1 MREVLKGKVCLDS
14 KTHSRTY
21 TINNAIGEG
30 ATCIVYDAYYLDKLG
45 LRHNVRIK
53 ECYPDQYTE
62 SHRDNNQ
69 IIWHNEEEKK
79 KGLEAFQNTY
89 DKHLLFQNNSLFT
102 NSTNK
107 ITDELYE
114 GNNTKYIVL
123 DYSNSET
130 FEQVDTLSI
139 HDIIKVGIALT
150 ELVSK
155 YHKHQYLLLDLKP
168 DNFLVIK
175 ETKEMVYFIDFD
187 SVKHIDALL
196 EDSESIS
203 FSRDW
208 AAPELSQGRIDKV
221 GYHTD
226 IYAIGAILYSKIFNK
241 KVTPKERSM
250 HYKFPIDDFILPPK
264 AQHYLQEL
272 FSHTLSNNPHRRY
285 KDCSELLTILNKLE
299 KLTDP
304 SSMYLNGHYPIQ
316 DNYFIGRRK
325 ELDKIDTFFNEGN
338 HVLYI
343 SGYGGIGKTELAKY
357 YCLNNSYG
365 FDTIIW
371 LNYKESIDS
380 LIMKDDTFDIT
391 NTNKEEYKNK
401 ESKLRLLKHLVDNH
415 TLIIL
420 DNYDKQ
426 DPQLIDLISLPCK
439 FLITTRLQL
448 KDLIDD
454 RDSQIMHLGV
464 LEREECF
471 KVFKKYYD
479 VDVMDEENN
488 YIYKIIDLVERY
500 SLIIPLIAKELR
512 VSDRLPSEKYNQLIK
527 YGIKKTSHEPVT
539 YSKDNLLSKE
549 TIYEHLKLVFNTAH
563 LTSEAKRMLY
573 IFTILGDVRITQTEI
588 SFYAGLMD
596 NADEILEQDITT
608 DMALKNKDH
617 IQLDTVHYLMD
628 TGWLEYDEK
637 RNMLTCHPII
647 RELISNECTMP
658 FSQLEFFYSYIM
670 TIASKLKYDY
680 LDEGHEMF
688 KDRFL
693 IYKGVEEE
701 HWPRWI
707 SSIYEDLALEVLK
720 HKSFCDKN
728 DVYDYLNLLDCM
740 YIFTDIELVD
750 HIKDVLEE
758 MKTRCINL
766 VPTLCL
772 TLIPLLISVREK
784 WSIENIHGNKYR
796 EDNLYIK
803 EVRRYILLGQQII
816 DQQNNQFLNYQYKE
830 KVVFFLYVCN
840 ELFSSLEEFVDLYK
854 ENIRDYFK
862 LYEKALKEHPE
873 IKDEKVHGLED
884 DRDSFNSYLEYD
896 LEHVEGFDAKSESA
910 SERLSESLSEFSFE
924 EEEIE
929 YDSSAYQ
936 DINNDD
942 VENIKKDFLH
952 HVYDYCFDLLLS
964 NQVTT
969 RYKEEQLSIKDESG
983 WLFDADDKI
992 PDCDNEYLL
1001 ATYFLNN
1008 LTHSYK
1014 DNISTQVLFNNW
1026 YGKKYYRGLKHFLVL
1041 LDIFS
1046 KNTYKLPVKW
1056 SYVDSSFF
1064 THFKVILTFGH
1075 LGYPEMSTELCRI
1088 LSIYHYNKE
1097 NYDKGGYDDLWFKV
1111 EPFYDF
1117 YLDYAKNSNDQK
1129 AYYNALKNM
1138 KHITHAQF
1146 DYTPAYEPYN
1156 KVDTEKMWQEIRILF
1171 EKMEKT
1177 TIDTRD
1183 SMKAEIES
1191 NPYIIDKYKKLLLK
1205 CLYDPFTMNDQYGLL
1220 DFPDPICMLN
1230 PSDEA
1235 LMDAFNKLNTDL
1247 NMVETIYAYSEICY
1261 QYILKGEDELYLEYS
1276 EKFGDVLTHLEDY
1289 HGKIDYLA
1297 LSALSRYLLI
1307 CFNYYQDKKR
1317 VAVIISGCHMI
1328 TKVVCDYIGERWKN
1342 FDYITMKLCYDSILR
1357 AFAIEEIYAGLC
1369 EEEQTFMRYDSLCRE
1384 LESFYQYLDKTW
1396 IGENH
1401 IVNDQRDANRND
1413 GRLDGVFT
1421 KERQAEYLLKTQE
1434 LIDAWKDEDHTKEEY
1449 QEKYKQFLDECFPFP
1464 EYYSEDKT
1472 AYEVILEK
1480 VIEGLKGDSNG

>member
-1 MREVLKGKVCLDS
+1 MREVLKGKVCMHN
-14 KTHSRTY
+14 KTHLRTY
-21 TINNAIGEG
+21 TINNVIGKG
-30 ATCIVYDAYYLDKLG
+30 ATCIVYDAYYLDELG

-53 ECYPDQYTE
+53 ECYPNQYTE
-62 SHRDNNQ
+62 GYRNNNE
-69 IIWHNEEEKK
+69 IIWHNEDEKK

-89 DKHLLFQNNSLFT
+89 KKQLFFQNNPLFT
-102 NSTNK
+102 NSTSK
-107 ITDELYE
+107 ISDELYE
-114 GNNTKYIVL
+114 GNNTKYFVL
-123 DYSNSET
+123 DYFISET
-130 FEQVDTLSI
+130 FEHVDTLSI

-168 DNFLVIK
+168 DNFLVIE

-196 EDSESIS
+196 ENPESIS
-203 FSRDW
+203 FSIDW
-208 AAPELSQGRIDKV
+208 AAPELLQGRVDKV

-241 KVTPKERSM
+241 QVTSKERSR
-250 HYKFPIDDFILPPK
+250 HYKFPVNDLILPPK
-264 AQHYLQEL
+264 ALHYLQEL

-285 KDCSELLTILNKLE
+285 KDCNELLTVLYMLE
-299 KLTDP
+299 KFTDP
-304 SSMYLNGHYPIQ
+304 SSMYLNSHYPTQ

-325 ELDKIDTFFNEGN
+325 ELDKIDTFFNKGN

-391 NTNKEEYKNK
+391 NTNKSEYNNK
-401 ESKLRLLKHLVDNH
+401 ETKLRLLKHLVDDH

-439 FLITTRLQL
+439 FLITTRLQF

-454 RDSQIMHLGV
+454 NDSQIMHLGV

-471 KVFKKYYD
+471 NVFKKYYD
-479 VDVMDEENN
+479 VDVMDEEND

-512 VSDRLPSEKYNQLIK
+512 VSDRLPSEKYHQLIK

-549 TIYEHLKLVFNTAH
+549 TIYEHLKLVFNTAQ
-563 LTSEAKRMLY
+563 LTPEAKRMLY

-588 SFYAGLMD
+588 SFYTGLMD

-608 DMALKNKDH
+608 DLALKNKDH
-617 IQLDTVHYLMD
+617 IQLETVHYLMD

-647 RELISNECTMP
+647 RELINNECRMP
-658 FSQLEFFYSYIM
+658 FRQLEFFYTYIM
-670 TIASKLKYDY
+670 MIAIKLKYDY
-680 LDEGHEMF
+680 LNADHESF
-688 KDRFL
+688 KDRLL
-693 IYKGVEEE
+693 IYQKMDEER
-701 HWPRWI
+701 WPRWT
-707 SSIYEDLALEVLK
+707 SSIYLDLVLEVLK
-720 HKSFCDKN
+720 HKSFYDEK
-728 DVYDYLNLLDCM
+728 DFFDYLNILDCM
-740 YIFTDIELVD
+740 YMFVDIELVD

-758 MKTRCINL
+758 MKTQSVYL

-772 TLIPLLISVREK
+772 CMISLLMAVKDR
-784 WSIENIHGNKYR
+784 WSIPDVHSNKYR
-796 EDNLYIK
+796 EDHLYIK
-803 EVRRYILLGQQII
+803 EAKHYIKLGEQII
-816 DQQNNQFLNYQYKE
+816 NCYNDLFLNYQYKE
-830 KVVFFLYVCN
+830 RVAYILYLSD
-840 ELFSSLEEFVDLYK
+840 ELFVGADEFDELYK
-854 ENIRDYFK
+854 ESIKEYFK
-862 LYEKALKEHPE
+862 LYEAVLKDHPE
-873 IKDEKVHGLED
+873 IKNENVHDIED
-884 DRDSFNSYLEYD
+884 DRESYNLELEDVLDRKPLEARINDLFPKDSSSNDDY
-896 LEHVEGFDAKSESA
+896 
-910 SERLSESLSEFSFE
+910 
-924 EEEIE
+924 EEIE

-936 DINNDD
+936 DLNNDD
-942 VENIKKDFLH
+942 VENIKTDFLH
-952 HVYDYCFDLLLS
+952 HVYDYCFDLLIS
-964 NQVTT
+964 DQVTT
-969 RYKEEQLSIKDESG
+969 RYKEDQLNIHNDSGFILSEEDTKRECDE
-983 WLFDADDKI
+983 D
-992 PDCDNEYLL
+992 YLT

-1008 LTHSYK
+1008 LTDSYV
-1014 DNISTQVLFNNW
+1014 NAISTDILFNNW
-1026 YGKKYYRGLKHFLVL
+1026 YGKKYYKGLKHFLEL
-1041 LDIFS
+1041 LDLFS
-1046 KNTYKLPVKW
+1046 DNSYKAPVRYYDCDFGYFTYFQL
-1056 SYVDSSFF
+1056 
-1064 THFKVILTFGH
+1064 LMTFDY

-1097 NYDKGGYDDLWFKV
+1097 NYDKGGSEDLGFKV
-1111 EPFYDF
+1111 DLFYDY
-1117 YLDYAKNSNDQK
+1117 YLDYAKKSNDQK

-1146 DYTPAYEPYN
+1146 DYAPAYEPDN
-1156 KVDTEKMWQEIRILF
+1156 KVDIEKMWQEMRTLF
-1171 EKMEKT
+1171 VKMEKT
-1177 TIDTRD
+1177 TLDTRD

-1191 NPYIIDKYKKLLLK
+1191 NPYIIDKYKKLLFK
-1205 CLYDPFTMNDQYGLL
+1205 CLYDPFTMADQYGLL
-1220 DFPDPICMLN
+1220 DLPEPICMLN
-1230 PSDEA
+1230 PSDKA
-1235 LMDAFNKLNTDL
+1235 LMNAFNKLNTDL

-1261 QYILKGEDELYLEYS
+1261 QYILKGDDELYFQYS
-1276 EKFGDVLTHLEDY
+1276 KEFGKVLNYLEDY

-1297 LSALSRYLLI
+1297 LSALSNYLMVCLS
-1307 CFNYYQDKKR
+1307 YYENEER

-1328 TKVVCDYIGERWKN
+1328 TKVVCDYVGERWKN
-1342 FDYITMKLCYDSILR
+1342 FDYITMKLCYYPIYR
-1357 AFAIEEIYAGLC
+1357 AFAIELSYAVLC
-1369 EEEQTFMRYDSLCRE
+1369 EEERNISYYESLCRE
-1384 LESFYQYLDKTW
+1384 IESFYQYLDKIW

-1401 IVNDQRDANRND
+1401 IVNDQKDANANN

-1421 KERQAEYLLKTQE
+1421 KERQKEYLLETQE
-1434 LIDAWKDEDHTKEEY
+1434 LIDVWKDEDHTKEEY

-1464 EYYSEDKT
+1464 EYYSEDKNV
-1472 AYEVILEK
+1472 YEMIMEK
-1480 VIEGLKGDSNG
+1480 VIEEWVRGKVNG

>member
-21 TINNAIGEG
+21 TINNVIGEG
-30 ATCIVYDAYYLDKLG
+30 ATCIVYDAYYLDHLG

-89 DKHLLFQNNSLFT
+89 EKQLFFQNNSLFT
-102 NSTNK
+102 NSTGK

-114 GNNTKYIVL
+114 GNNTQYIVL
-123 DYSNSET
+123 DYSISET
-130 FEQVDTLSI
+130 FEHIDTLSI

-168 DNFLVIK
+168 DNFLVIE

-196 EDSESIS
+196 EDLEPIS
-203 FSRDW
+203 FSKEW
-208 AAPELSQGRIDKV
+208 AAPELLQGRIDKV
-221 GYHTD
+221 GNHTD

-250 HYKFPIDDFILPPK
+250 NYKFPVGDLILPPK
-264 AQHYLQEL
+264 ALHYLQEL

-285 KDCSELLTILNKLE
+285 KDCSDFLTILNKLE

-304 SSMYLNGHYPIQ
+304 SAMYLNGHYPIQ

-401 ESKLRLLKHLVDNH
+401 ESKLRLLKHLVDDH

-426 DPQLIDLISLPCK
+426 DRELIDLISLPCK

-454 RDSQIMHLGV
+454 HDSQIMHLGV

-471 KVFKKYYD
+471 KLFKKYYD
-479 VDVMDEENN
+479 VDVMDEEND

-608 DMALKNKDH
+608 DLALKNKDH

-647 RELISNECTMP
+647 RELIDNECRMP
-658 FSQLEFFYSYIM
+658 FRQLEFFYSYIKK
-670 TIASKLKYDY
+670 IAFKLKYDSFNEY
-680 LDEGHEMF
+680 DSLFRDRFVMF
-688 KDRFL
+688 KG
-693 IYKGVEEE
+693 IEEE
-701 HWPRWI
+701 HWPQWV
-707 SSIYEDLALEVLK
+707 SSIYEEFIMEILK
-720 HKSFCDKN
+720 HKSFYDEK
-728 DVYDYLNLLDCM
+728 DIYDYLYLLKFV
-740 YIFTDIELVD
+740 YPFTDIEFTDYFINRV
-750 HIKDVLEE
+750 EE
-758 MKTRCINL
+758 IRLHHPNL
-766 VPTLCL
+766 VPDLSIYVL
-772 TLIPLLISVREK
+772 ALLMAVKDKVFILSKQV
-784 WSIENIHGNKYR
+784 NKYH
-796 EDNLYIK
+796 ENQFYIK
-803 EVRRYILLGQQII
+803 EAKRFIQLSEDII
-816 DQQNNQFLNYQYKE
+816 KQNNDLFLIFQYRE
-830 KVVFFLYVCN
+830 KVAYVLYIAK
-840 ELFSSLEEFVDLYK
+840 ELFVNFDEFTEFFK
-854 ENIRDYFK
+854 ENIREYLK
-862 LYEKALKEHPE
+862 LYEEVLKDYPE
-873 IKDEKVHGLED
+873 IKDENIYDFDDDREFFTWELED
-884 DRDSFNSYLEYD
+884 ELECEPIEKPTSS
-896 LEHVEGFDAKSESA
+896 LFSAVNLFDDCEK
-910 SERLSESLSEFSFE
+910 
-924 EEEIE
+924 IE

-942 VENIKKDFLH
+942 VENLKKDFLH
-952 HVYDYCFDLLLS
+952 HVYDYCFDLLIS
-964 NQVTT
+964 DQVTT
-969 RYKEEQLSIKDESG
+969 RYKKEQLNIHNDSQDILSEDDDIPECDE
-983 WLFDADDKI
+983 
-992 PDCDNEYLL
+992 EYIS
-1001 ATYFLNN
+1001 ATYFLNTLKN
-1008 LTHSYK
+1008 
-1014 DNISTQVLFNNW
+1014 DIIENIDTDILFNNW
-1026 YGKKYYRGLKHFLVL
+1026 YGKKYYRGLKHFLIL
-1041 LDIFS
+1041 LDFFS
-1046 KNTYKLPVKW
+1046 ENTYRKP
-1056 SYVDSSFF
+1056 DSIGGRDLSSLTYFGM
-1064 THFKVILTFGH
+1064 ILTFGY

-1097 NYDKGGYDDLWFKV
+1097 NYNNGGYEDLFFKV

-1117 YLDYAKNSNDQK
+1117 YLEFAKKSGDQK
-1129 AYYNALKNM
+1129 AYYNALKNI

-1146 DYTPAYEPYN
+1146 DYASAYEPDD

-1191 NPYIIDKYKKLLLK
+1191 NPYIIDKYKKLLFR
-1205 CLYDPFTMNDQYGLL
+1205 CLYDPFTMADQYGLL
-1220 DFPDPICMLN
+1220 DFPKPICMLN

-1235 LMDAFNKLNTDL
+1235 LMDAINKLNTDL

-1261 QYILKGEDELYLEYS
+1261 QYILKGEDELYFKYS
-1276 EKFGDVLTHLEDY
+1276 EEFGNVLTHLEDY

-1297 LSALSRYLLI
+1297 LSALSRYLMVCLS
-1307 CFNYYQDKKR
+1307 YYENEER

-1328 TKVVCDYIGERWKN
+1328 TKVVCDYIGDKWKN
-1342 FDYITMKLCYDSILR
+1342 FDYITMKLCFYPIFR
-1357 AFAIEEIYAGLC
+1357 AFAIEELYAGLC

-1384 LESFYQYLDKTW
+1384 LESLYQYLDKTW

-1449 QEKYKQFLDECFPFP
+1449 QEKYKQFLDECFPVP
-1464 EYYSEDKT
+1464 EEDLDR
-1472 AYEVILEK
+1472 LEM
-1480 VIEGLKGDSNG
+1480 IEESIFKALRGESNG

>member
-21 TINNAIGEG
+21 TINNVIGDG
-30 ATCIVYDAYYLDKLG
+30 ATCIVYDAYYLDHLG

-89 DKHLLFQNNSLFT
+89 EKQVSFQNDSLFT
-102 NSTNK
+102 NSTRK

-114 GNNTKYIVL
+114 GNNTQYFVL

-130 FEQVDTLSI
+130 FEHIDTLSI

-168 DNFLVIK
+168 DNFLVIE

-196 EDSESIS
+196 EDPESIS
-203 FSRDW
+203 FSKEW
-208 AAPELSQGRIDKV
+208 AAPELLQGRIDKV

-226 IYAIGAILYSKIFNK
+226 IYAIGAILYSKILKK
-241 KVTPKERSM
+241 KVSAKERSR
-250 HYKFPIDDFILPPK
+250 HYKFPVNDLILPPK
-264 AQHYLQEL
+264 ALHYLQEL

-285 KDCSELLTILNKLE
+285 KDCSDLLTILNKLE

-401 ESKLRLLKHLVDNH
+401 ESKLRLLKHLVDDH

-454 RDSQIMHLGV
+454 HDSQIMHLGV

-471 KVFKKYYD
+471 KLFKKYYN
-479 VDVMDEENN
+479 VDVMDEEND

-549 TIYEHLKLVFNTAH
+549 TIYEHLKLVFNTAQ
-563 LTSEAKRMLY
+563 LTPEAKRMLY

-588 SFYAGLMD
+588 SFYTGLMD
-596 NADEILEQDITT
+596 NVDEILEQDITT
-608 DMALKNKDH
+608 DLALKNKDH

-647 RELISNECTMP
+647 RELIDNECRMP
-658 FSQLEFFYSYIM
+658 FRQLEFFYSYIKK
-670 TIASKLKYDY
+670 IAFKLKYDCI
-680 LDEGHEMF
+680 LEQDLLFRNKFVMF
-688 KDRFL
+688 KG
-693 IYKGVEEE
+693 IEEE
-701 HWPRWI
+701 NWPQWI
-707 SSIYEDLALEVLK
+707 SSIYEEFIIEVLK
-720 HKSFCDKN
+720 HKSFYDEK
-728 DVYDYLNLLDCM
+728 DIYDYLYLLKFVYPFAD
-740 YIFTDIELVD
+740 IEFTDHFINRV
-750 HIKDVLEE
+750 EE
-758 MKTRCINL
+758 IRLHQSNL
-766 VPTLCL
+766 VPDLSIYVL
-772 TLIPLLISVREK
+772 ALLMAVKDRVFILSKQV
-784 WSIENIHGNKYR
+784 NKYR
-796 EDNLYIK
+796 KNQFCIK
-803 EVRRYILLGQQII
+803 EAKRFIQLSEEII
-816 DQQNNQFLNYQYKE
+816 KQNNDLFLIFQYRE
-830 KVVFFLYVCN
+830 KVVYVLFIAK
-840 ELFSSLEEFVDLYK
+840 ELFVNFDEFTEFFK
-854 ENIRDYFK
+854 ENIREYLK
-862 LYEKALKEHPE
+862 LYEEVLKDHPE
-873 IKDEKVHGLED
+873 IKDEYIYDFDDDREFFTWELED
-884 DRDSFNSYLEYD
+884 ELESEPIEKPTSS
-896 LEHVEGFDAKSESA
+896 LFSAVNLFDDCEK
-910 SERLSESLSEFSFE
+910 
-924 EEEIE
+924 IE

-942 VENIKKDFLH
+942 VENLKKDFLH
-952 HVYDYCFDLLLS
+952 HVYDYCFDLLIS
-964 NQVTT
+964 DQVTT
-969 RYKEEQLSIKDESG
+969 RYKKEQLNIHNDSQDILSEDDE
-983 WLFDADDKI
+983 I
-992 PDCDNEYLL
+992 PECDEEYIS
-1001 ATYFLNN
+1001 ATYFLNTIKN
-1008 LTHSYK
+1008 
-1014 DNISTQVLFNNW
+1014 DIIENIDTDILFNNW
-1026 YGKKYYRGLKHFLVL
+1026 YGKKYYRGLKHFLIL
-1041 LDIFS
+1041 LDFFS
-1046 KNTYKLPVKW
+1046 ENTYRKP
-1056 SYVDSSFF
+1056 DSIGGRDLSSLTYFGM
-1064 THFKVILTFGH
+1064 ILTFGY

-1097 NYDKGGYDDLWFKV
+1097 NYNNGGYEDLFFKV

-1117 YLDYAKNSNDQK
+1117 YLEFAKKSGDQK
-1129 AYYNALKNM
+1129 AYYNALKNI

-1146 DYTPAYEPYN
+1146 DYASAYEPDD

-1191 NPYIIDKYKKLLLK
+1191 NPYIIDKYKKLLFR
-1205 CLYDPFTMNDQYGLL
+1205 CLYDPFTMADQYGLL
-1220 DFPDPICMLN
+1220 DFPKPICMLN

-1261 QYILKGEDELYLEYS
+1261 QYILKGEDELYFKYS
-1276 EKFGDVLTHLEDY
+1276 EEFGNVLGQLEDY

-1297 LSALSRYLLI
+1297 LSALSRYLMVCLS
-1307 CFNYYQDKKR
+1307 YYENEER

-1328 TKVVCDYIGERWKN
+1328 TEVVCDYIGDKWKN
-1342 FDYITMKLCYDSILR
+1342 FDYITMKLCFYPIFR
-1357 AFAIEEIYAGLC
+1357 AFAIELSYAALC

-1449 QEKYKQFLDECFPFP
+1449 QEKYKQFLDECFPLA
-1464 EYYSEDKT
+1464 EDDSEDLDIFEMIK
-1472 AYEVILEK
+1472 ESIF
-1480 VIEGLKGDSNG
+1480 KGSRGESNG

>member
-1 MREVLKGKVCLDS
+1 MREVLKGKVCLHT
-14 KTHSRTY
+14 KTNLRTY
-21 TINNAIGEG
+21 IINNVIGKG
-30 ATCIVYDAYYLDKLG
+30 ATCIVYDAYYLDELG

-62 SHRDNNQ
+62 GHRNNNE
-69 IIWHNEEEKK
+69 IIWHNEDEKK

-89 DKHLLFQNNSLFT
+89 KKQLFFQNNSLFT
-102 NSTNK
+102 NSTGK

-114 GNNTKYIVL
+114 GNNTKYSVL

-130 FEQVDTLSI
+130 FEHIDTLPI

-168 DNFLVIK
+168 DNFLVIE

-196 EDSESIS
+196 EDPESIS
-203 FSRDW
+203 FSKEW
-208 AAPELSQGRIDKV
+208 AAPELLQGRIDKV

-226 IYAIGAILYSKIFNK
+226 IYAIGAILYSKILKK
-241 KVTPKERSM
+241 KVSAKERSM
-250 HYKFPIDDFILPPK
+250 HYKFPVDDLILPPK
-264 AQHYLQEL
+264 ALHYLQEL

-304 SSMYLNGHYPIQ
+304 SAMYLNTHYPIQ

-391 NTNKEEYKNK
+391 NTNKSEYNNK
-401 ESKLRLLKHLVDNH
+401 ETKLRLLKHLVDDH

-439 FLITTRLQL
+439 FLITTRLQF
-448 KDLIDD
+448 KDLIDGNY
-454 RDSQIMHLGV
+454 SKIMHLGV

-471 KVFKKYYD
+471 NVFKKYYD
-479 VDVMDEENN
+479 VDVMDEEND

-512 VSDRLPSEKYNQLIK
+512 VSDRLPSEKYHQLIK
-527 YGIKKTSHEPVT
+527 YGIKKTSREPVS

-549 TIYEHLKLVFNTAH
+549 TIYEHLKLVFNTAQ
-563 LTSEAKRMLY
+563 LTLEAKRMLY

-588 SFYAGLMD
+588 SFYTGLMD

-608 DMALKNKDH
+608 DLALKNKDH

-647 RELISNECTMP
+647 RELIDNECRMP
-658 FSQLEFFYSYIM
+658 FRQLEFFYFYIKK
-670 TIASKLKYDY
+670 IAFKLKYDY
-680 LDEGHEMF
+680 ISERDPLFIDKFIMF
-688 KDRFL
+688 KG
-693 IYKGVEEE
+693 IEEE
-701 HWPRWI
+701 HWPQWI
-707 SSIYEDLALEVLK
+707 SSIYEEFIIEVLK
-720 HKSFCDKN
+720 HKSFYDEK
-728 DVYDYLNLLDCM
+728 DVYDYLHLLKFI
-740 YIFTDIELVD
+740 YHAADIEFADYFINRV
-750 HIKDVLEE
+750 EE
-758 MKTRCINL
+758 IRLHHPNL
-766 VPTLCL
+766 VPDLSIYVL
-772 TLIPLLISVREK
+772 ALLMAVKDRVFILSKQV
-784 WSIENIHGNKYR
+784 NKYR
-796 EDNLYIK
+796 KNQFCIK
-803 EVRRYILLGQQII
+803 EAKRFIQLSEEII
-816 DQQNNQFLNYQYKE
+816 KQNNDLFLIFQYRE
-830 KVVFFLYVCN
+830 KVVYVLFIAK
-840 ELFSSLEEFVDLYK
+840 ELFVDCDGFTEFFK
-854 ENIRDYFK
+854 ENIREY
-862 LYEKALKEHPE
+862 LKIYKEMLKDHPE
-873 IKDEKVHGLED
+873 IKNENIYDFDDDREFFTWELED
-884 DRDSFNSYLEYD
+884 ELESEPIEKPTNG
-896 LEHVEGFDAKSESA
+896 LFSAVNLFDDYEK
-910 SERLSESLSEFSFE
+910 
-924 EEEIE
+924 IE
-929 YDSSAYQ
+929 YDSSAYE

-942 VENIKKDFLH
+942 VENLKKDFLH
-952 HVYDYCFDLLLS
+952 HVYDYCFDLLIS
-964 NQVTT
+964 DQVTT
-969 RYKEEQLSIKDESG
+969 RYKNEQLNIHNDSDEIMSE
-983 WLFDADDKI
+983 DDEI
-992 PDCDNEYLL
+992 PECDEEYIS
-1001 ATYFLNN
+1001 ATYFLNTLKN
-1008 LTHSYK
+1008 DLIE
-1014 DNISTQVLFNNW
+1014 NIDTDILFNNW
-1026 YGKKYYRGLKHFLVL
+1026 YGKKYYRGLKHFLIL
-1041 LDIFS
+1041 LDFFS
-1046 KNTYKLPVKW
+1046 ENTYRKP
-1056 SYVDSSFF
+1056 DSIGGRDFSFLTYF
-1064 THFKVILTFGH
+1064 GMILTFGY

-1097 NYDKGGYDDLWFKV
+1097 NYNNGGYEDLFFKV

-1117 YLDYAKNSNDQK
+1117 YLEFAKKSGDQK
-1129 AYYNALKNM
+1129 AYYNALKNI

-1146 DYTPAYEPYN
+1146 DYASAYEPDD

-1177 TIDTRD
+1177 TLDTRD

-1191 NPYIIDKYKKLLLK
+1191 NPYIIDKYKKLLFK
-1205 CLYDPFTMNDQYGLL
+1205 CLYDPFTMADQYGLL
-1220 DFPDPICMLN
+1220 DFPKPICMLN
-1230 PSDEA
+1230 PSDKA

-1261 QYILKGEDELYLEYS
+1261 QYILKGEDELYFKYS
-1276 EKFGDVLTHLEDY
+1276 EEFGNVLGQLEDY

-1297 LSALSRYLLI
+1297 LSALSRYLMVCLS
-1307 CFNYYQDKKR
+1307 YYENEER

-1328 TKVVCDYIGERWKN
+1328 TEVVCDYIGDKWKN
-1342 FDYITMKLCYDSILR
+1342 FDYITMKLCFYPIFR
-1357 AFAIEEIYAGLC
+1357 AFAIEELYAGLC

-1401 IVNDQRDANRND
+1401 IVNDQWDANRND

-1421 KERQAEYLLKTQE
+1421 KERQEEYLIKTQE

-1449 QEKYKQFLDECFPFP
+1449 QEKYKQFLDECFPVP
-1464 EYYSEDKT
+1464 EEDLDR
-1472 AYEVILEK
+1472 LEM
-1480 VIEGLKGDSNG
+1480 IEESIFKALRGESNG

>member
-21 TINNAIGEG
+21 TINNVIGDG
-30 ATCIVYDAYYLDKLG
+30 ATCIVYDAYYLDHLG

-53 ECYPDQYTE
+53 ECYPNQYTE

-79 KGLEAFQNTY
+79 KSLEAFQNTY
-89 DKHLLFQNNSLFT
+89 EKQLLFQKDSLFT
-102 NSTNK
+102 NSTRK
-107 ITDELYE
+107 ITDEIYE
-114 GNNTKYIVL
+114 GNNTQYIVL

-168 DNFLVIK
+168 DNFLVIE

-196 EDSESIS
+196 EDPESIS
-203 FSRDW
+203 FSKEW

-241 KVTPKERSM
+241 KVTTKERSM
-250 HYKFPIDDFILPPK
+250 HYKFPVDDLILPPK
-264 AQHYLQEL
+264 ALHYLQEL

-285 KDCSELLTILNKLE
+285 KDCSALLTILNKLE

-391 NTNKEEYKNK
+391 NTNREEYKNK
-401 ESKLRLLKHLVDNH
+401 ESKLRLLKHLVDDH

-439 FLITTRLQL
+439 FLITTRLQF

-454 RDSQIMHLGV
+454 HDSQIIHLGV

-471 KVFKKYYD
+471 KLFKKYYD
-479 VDVMDEENN
+479 VDVMDEEND

-549 TIYEHLKLVFNTAH
+549 TIYEHLKLVFNTAQ

-588 SFYAGLMD
+588 SFYTGLMD

-608 DMALKNKDH
+608 DLALKNKDH

-647 RELISNECTMP
+647 RELIDNECRMP
-658 FSQLEFFYSYIM
+658 FRQLEFFYPYLLKLEE
-670 TIASKLKYDY
+670 KLKYNYIEDNESLFKEKILKY
-680 LDEGHEMF
+680 QNIDEES
-688 KDRFL
+688 
-693 IYKGVEEE
+693 
-701 HWPRWI
+701 WPRWI
-707 SSIYEDLALEVLK
+707 SDIYQQLIVELLK
-720 HKSFCDKN
+720 HKSFYDKE
-728 DVYDYLNLLDCM
+728 DIYDYLKLLNDM
-740 YIFTDIELVD
+740 HPFTDEALVD
-750 HIKDVLEE
+750 HIINVIEE
-758 MKTRCINL
+758 IKTQYQEI
-766 VPTLCL
+766 VPYLCL
-772 TLIPLLISVREK
+772 SLIPYLMSVKER
-784 WSIENIHGNKYR
+784 WMLPYIPNNKYR
-796 EDNLYIK
+796 ENNLYITEAKRFIQLGK
-803 EVRRYILLGQQII
+803 EIVNQYNAPFKNYAYMEEVVYQLYIS
-816 DQQNNQFLNYQYKE
+816 DEFYT
-830 KVVFFLYVCN
+830 
-840 ELFSSLEEFVDLYK
+840 SLDEFDDLYK
-854 ENIRDYFK
+854 ENVSEYLK
-862 LYEKALKEHPE
+862 LYEEVLKDHPE
-873 IKDEKVHGLED
+873 IKDEYVHGLED
-884 DRDSFNSYLEYD
+884 EREFYNWDLEEVLEREPREMRHKDLFKSEKSSDDQEEIDEEEYD
-896 LEHVEGFDAKSESA
+896 D
-910 SERLSESLSEFSFE
+910 
-924 EEEIE
+924 
-929 YDSSAYQ
+929 SAYQ
-936 DINNDD
+936 DLNNDD
-942 VENIKKDFLH
+942 VEDIKVDFLH
-952 HVYDYCFDLLLS
+952 HVYDYCFDLLIS
-964 NQVTT
+964 DQVTT
-969 RYKEEQLSIKDESG
+969 RYKKEQVDIDSKSGPYLRKKEKLPECDKEFLRASFFLTQLS
-983 WLFDADDKI
+983 
-992 PDCDNEYLL
+992 P
-1001 ATYFLNN
+1001 TYGSDQCL
-1008 LTHSYK
+1008 S
-1014 DNISTQVLFNNW
+1014 VLYNSW
-1026 YGKKYYRGLKHFLVL
+1026 YGQKYYLSFKHLFFMFDL
-1041 LDIFS
+1041 FEES
-1046 KNTYKLPVKW
+1046 TYEAPR
-1056 SYVDSSFF
+1056 SYIGGSFAYY
-1064 THFKVILTFGH
+1064 THIWFCETFDH
-1075 LGYPEMSTELCRI
+1075 LGYPEISTEVCRL
-1088 LSIYHYNKE
+1088 LSLSYYNKE
-1097 NYDKGGYDDLWFKV
+1097 SYDNGGAEDFLFNISS
-1111 EPFYDF
+1111 FYYY
-1117 YLDYAKNSNDQK
+1117 YLDYAENSNDQK
-1129 AYYNALKNM
+1129 AYYYALKNM

-1146 DYTPAYEPYN
+1146 DYTPAYEPDN
-1156 KVDTEKMWQEIRILF
+1156 KVDTEKMWQEIKTLF
-1171 EKMEKT
+1171 NKIENT
-1177 TIDTRD
+1177 TIETKD

-1205 CLYDPFTMNDQYGLL
+1205 CLCEPFTMADQYGFL
-1220 DFPDPICMLN
+1220 DYPEPICMLN

-1235 LMDAFNKLNTDL
+1235 LMDAFNKLKTDL

-1289 HGKIDYLA
+1289 HDKIDYLA
-1297 LSALSRYLLI
+1297 LSAISRYLFVCLS
-1307 CFNYYQDKKR
+1307 CSQDDDR
-1317 VAVIISGCHMI
+1317 FAVIISGCHMI
-1328 TKVVCDYIGERWKN
+1328 TKVLYDYIGDKWKN
-1342 FDYITMKLCYDSILR
+1342 FDYITMKLCYDPILKVIY
-1357 AFAIEEIYAGLC
+1357 IEELYAGLC
-1369 EEEQTFMRYDSLCRE
+1369 EEEHTVTYLDSLCHE
-1384 LESFYQYLDKTW
+1384 LESLYQYLDKTW

-1401 IVNDQRDANRND
+1401 IVNDQKDANRND

-1464 EYYSEDKT
+1464 EFYSEDKGFF
-1472 AYEVILEK
+1472 EVIMEK
-1480 VIEGLKGDSNG
+1480 VIERLKGESNG